1 MTKPRK
7 KQGNPDFRHRVSCP
21 WLKLFVNGIDATP
34 QGRLTSRHLLS
45 LDTNGKMPTPQEI
58 HFFENAN

>member
-45 LDTNGKMPTPQEI
+45 LDTNGFPAHPTRDS
-58 HFFENAN
+58 FF

>member
-34 QGRLTSRHLLS
+34 QGRLTSRHLL
-45 LDTNGKMPTPQEI
+45 
-58 HFFENAN
+58 

>member
-34 QGRLTSRHLLS
+34 QGRLTPMAFR
-45 LDTNGKMPTPQEI
+45 PTPQEI